1 MPGVIGLIAAVVTTL
16 TVAGTATAQTGQRQ
30 DFVPRWSFET
40 AATVRHEPLPVG
52 DLVYLASQDGN
63 LYAVAIATGEKVWRQ
78 TTEAGFPLPPVVADV
93 GVYVANQKWPLQAP
107 DAETGE
113 VTWYSPQRT
122 TIASAIGATDG
133 FLFVADQDGAVTAW
147 EDLTT

>member
-1 MPGVIGLIAAVVTTL
+1 MPGAIGLIAVFVMTL
-16 TVAGTATAQTGQRQ
+16 AATGAATAQTGQRQ

-40 AATVRHEPLPVG
+40 GATLRQEPLPVG
-52 DLVYLASQDGN
+52 SLVYIASQDGN
-63 LYAVAIATGEKVWRQ
+63 LYAVAIATGEEVWRQ
-78 TTEAGFPLPPVVADV
+78 TTGAGLPLPPVVAD
-93 GVYVANQKWPLQAP
+93 GAVYVANQKGPLQAL
-107 DAETGE
+107 DAETGD
-113 VTWYSPQRT
+113 VTLYSPQRS